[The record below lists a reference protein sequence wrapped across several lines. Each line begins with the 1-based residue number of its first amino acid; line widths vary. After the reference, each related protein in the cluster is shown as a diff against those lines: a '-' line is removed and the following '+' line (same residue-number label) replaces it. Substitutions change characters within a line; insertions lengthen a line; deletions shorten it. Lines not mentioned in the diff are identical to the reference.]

1 MVTVTES
8 ICMDMEKI
16 GNLRFAAFFLLVL
29 LISCSSPKQPEPK
42 LKGWERPYVVG
53 GKKYTPQ
60 RTSEGFHQ
68 VGWASWYGRHFHG
81 RRTSSGEKYD
91 MHKFTA
97 AHKTLPIGTYVK
109 VRRLDNGREVV
120 VRINDRGPFKRGR
133 VIDLSYAAAKQL
145 DMFRKGVVR
154 VRVEALSHTAAP
166 AASTSVAA
174 SPLSV
179 KEVPGRISHEDKASL
194 AAKTF
199 AHSEKKASTAGAVLP
214 LSVKEVPGRISH
226 EEKES
231 LAAKSVAHSGKKA
244 LPEKESPSSGEKAPR
259 VETAHHHASG
269 HAVSSWKTLETSPN
283 TPKSPGP
290 SAVSTGGYTVQVGV
304 FSRHDNAQRLAAKL
318 RSRLNDVQVK
328 ERTNGSTHH
337 YCVWAGRYASRAAA
351 EEARRALAKEGTSG
365 LVVQLK

>member
-8 ICMDMEKI
+8 ICIDMEKI

-42 LKGWERPYVVG
+42 LKGWERSYVVG

-60 RTSEGFHQ
+60 RKSEGFHQ
-68 VGWASWYGRHFHG
+68 EGYASWYGRHFHG
-81 RRTSSGEKYD
+81 RRTSSGEIYN

-97 AHKTLPIGTYVK
+97 AHKTLPMGTHVR

-174 SPLSV
+174 LPSSGPAVSE
-179 KEVPGRISHEDKASL
+179 KTSHEDKASL
-194 AAKTF
+194 AAKTV
-199 AHSEKKASTAGAVLP
+199 AHSEKKALP
-214 LSVKEVPGRISH
+214 K
-226 EEKES
+226 KES
-231 LAAKSVAHSGKKA
+231 LPS
-244 LPEKESPSSGEKAPR
+244 KEQAPK
-259 VETAHHHASG
+259 VETAQHRTPER
-269 HAVSSWKTLETSPN
+269 AVSSQKTLAAAQNAKTSA
-283 TPKSPGP
+283 
-290 SAVSTGGYTVQVGV
+290 SAPTVPTGGYTVQVGTFAV
-304 FSRHDNAQRLAAKL
+304 HDNAQRLAAKL
-318 RSRLNDVQVK
+318 RSRVNDVQVREYTK
-328 ERTNGSTHH
+328 SSTR
-337 YCVWAGRYASRAAA
+337 YYSVWAGRYASRAAA
-351 EEARRALAKEGTSG
+351 EDARRALARGGYSG